1 MSFVSANDNVTNN
14 ELHNIDYDNSVVLTN
29 DFNQMNKDKNSNS
42 FNDVQILIN
51 NSINNEI
58 NLEKDY
64 EYHEGD
70 KPINIHKSI
79 IINGNNHII
88 DAKNKSK
95 IFNIQADNVII
106 KNITFMNANG
116 NQENDDYIKI
126 HQMPVDGYDDFKGVV
141 YNSEDFYDTI
151 FKVFYYSA
159 FRGGAIYCNGN
170 NLTIVN
176 SSFVN
181 NSASC
186 GGGIYIDG
194 ANAQLINLIFFNNT
208 ADEGGAIFNRGKNTF
223 ILNSQFDLNHA
234 LYNSH
239 SICSYNDINIQMCN
253 FTNSSQMSIF
263 YAGNWQINNMTSTY
277 FNSFI
282 KFGYINFKFN
292 LTHIKNDFYNLEI
305 TFRCNH
311 YGQALS
317 GCIIEDIQHCSVN
330 KKFCLNINGEIYNLQ
345 TDSNS
350 QANLY
355 LNLSNGFYNIEVYN
369 PITKL
374 SLSKSFNV
382 SDSIELNKTG
392 DTNVTLI
399 NKIPKVFPK
408 VIAMNKVF
416 NKKTKIKKYTITL
429 KNKSKAIKNVW
440 VTLKIKGKT
449 FKAKTNNKGQVTFK
463 ITKLN
468 RKGKYK
474 AKIIFKGDKY
484 YSSANKNVK
493 IVVK

>member
-29 DFNQMNKDKNSNS
+29 DFNQMNKDKYSNS

-116 NQENDDYIKI
+116 NQKVYPTDYEIVI
-126 HQMPVDGYDDFKGVV
+126 DTNFPHSSPVIINGYVGFNGVV
-141 YNSEDFYDTI
+141 YNSNDFHDIVYEFLHSS
-151 FKVFYYSA
+151 FK
-159 FRGGAIYCNGN
+159 GGAIYCEGN
-170 NLTIVN
+170 NLKIID

-181 NSASC
+181 NFASC
-186 GGGIYIDG
+186 GGGIYIKG
-194 ANAQLINLIFFNNT
+194 TNSQLINLLFSNNT
-208 ADEGGAIFNRGKNTF
+208 SEEGGAIFNSGKNTF
-223 ILNSQFDLNHA
+223 VSNSQFNSNYA
-234 LYNSH
+234 LYGGD
-239 SICSYNDINIQMCN
+239 SICSYDNINIQKCN
-253 FTNSSQMSIF
+253 FTNDTKSVVF
-263 YAGNWQINNMTSTY
+263 CGGNWQIDNMTSSY
-277 FNSFI
+277 FDSFV

-292 LTHIKNDFYNLEI
+292 LTHIQNDYYNLKI
-305 TFRCNH
+305 TFGYH
-311 YGQALS
+311 PYWISEEYIYGDEY
-317 GCIIEDIQHCSVN
+317 GFSVN
-330 KKFCLNINGEIYNLQ
+330 KKFCLNIDGVVYNLQ

-355 LNLSNGFYNIEVYN
+355 LNLSTGVHDIEVFN
-369 PITKL
+369 PISKC

-382 SDSIELNKTG
+382 SDSNELNKTCA
-392 DTNVTLI
+392 TNVTII

-408 VIAMNKVF
+408 VIAMN
-416 NKKTKIKKYTITL
+416 I
-429 KNKSKAIKNVW
+429 
-440 VTLKIKGKT
+440 
-449 FKAKTNNKGQVTFK
+449 KAKTNNKGKVTFK

-474 AKIIFKGDKY
+474 AKIIFKGNEFY
-484 YSSANKNVK
+484 NSVNK
-493 IVVK
+493 IVKFVVK